1 MKGKVRS
8 FSALTIHFTGSA
20 YSFRKL
26 ILTASGSLEKV
37 NISAINA
44 YLDLQT
50 EEERKDAFLQ
60 EVRNIVQ
67 EELRANPVMGMMP
80 YFQPPAEKK
89 PTQETEDAMLAFL
102 DAFDGE

>member
-1 MKGKVRS
+1 MTTKITIRFNDGKAADKR
-8 FSALTIHFTGSA
+8 ALTYLQTVDIS
-20 YSFRKL
+20 YSKAM
-26 ILTASGSLEKV
+26 IK
-37 NISAINA
+37 AINA

-60 EVRNIVQ
+60 EVRSIVR
-67 EELRANPVMGMMP
+67 EELRANPMMGMMP
-80 YFQPPAEKK
+80 YFQPPAEQK

>member
-1 MKGKVRS
+1 MSTKITVRLNPS
-8 FSALTIHFTGSA
+8 KAADQRVLEYLQTAGIS
-20 YSFRKL
+20 YSKAV
-26 ILTASGSLEKV
+26 IK
-37 NISAINA
+37 AINA

-60 EVRNIVQ
+60 KVRNIVR
-67 EELRANPVMGMMP
+67 EDLRVNPMIGMLP
-80 YFQPPAEKK
+80 YFQPHAEQK

>member
-1 MKGKVRS
+1 MSMKITVRFNTGKVAEQR
-8 FSALTIHFTGSA
+8 ALEYLQTAGIS
-20 YSFRKL
+20 YSKAV
-26 ILTASGSLEKV
+26 IK
-37 NISAINA
+37 AINA

-60 EVRNIVQ
+60 EVRNIVR
-67 EELRANPVMGMMP
+67 EELRVNPMVGMLP
-80 YFQPPAEKK
+80 CFQPHAEQK

>member
-1 MKGKVRS
+1 MTTKITVRLNPS
-8 FSALTIHFTGSA
+8 KAADQQALDYLQTAGVS
-20 YSFRKL
+20 YSKAV
-26 ILTASGSLEKV
+26 IK
-37 NISAINA
+37 AINA

-60 EVRNIVQ
+60 EVRNIVRV
-67 EELRANPVMGMMP
+67 ELRSNPMMGMMS
-80 YFQPPAEKK
+80 YFQPPVEQK

>member
-1 MKGKVRS
+1 MTTKITIRFNDGKAADKR
-8 FSALTIHFTGSA
+8 ALTYLQTVGIS
-20 YSFRKL
+20 YSKAV
-26 ILTASGSLEKV
+26 IK
-37 NISAINA
+37 AINA

-67 EELRANPVMGMMP
+67 EELRSNPMMGMMP
-80 YFQPPAEKK
+80 YFQPPAEQK
-89 PTQETEDAMLAFL
+89 PTQETEDTMLAFL